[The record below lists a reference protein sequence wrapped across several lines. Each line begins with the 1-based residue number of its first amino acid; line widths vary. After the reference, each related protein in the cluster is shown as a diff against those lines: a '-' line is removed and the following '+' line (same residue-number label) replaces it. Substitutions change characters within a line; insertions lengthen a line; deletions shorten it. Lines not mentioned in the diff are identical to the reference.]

1 MATISKA
8 SAVWNGK
15 LRDGNGVFEAGSGS
29 FKGAYTFLTR
39 FEGKPG
45 TNPEELL
52 AAAHAACFSMAL
64 SAGLEKAGTPAT
76 RITTVAHCTMDKVGG
91 GANGVAKMRLETRGV
106 VPGADQA
113 AFQKAA
119 EDAKQNCP
127 VSRAL
132 TGIPTVELVATLE
145 A

>member
-15 LRDGNGVFEAGSGS
+15 LRDGNGTFQAGSGS
-29 FKGAYTFLTR
+29 FKGAYSFATR

-52 AAAHAACFSMAL
+52 AAAHAACLSMAL
-64 SAGLEKAGTPAT
+64 SGVLEKAGTPST
-76 RITTVAHCTMDKVGG
+76 SLTTTAHCTMDIIDGK
-91 GANGVAKMRLETRGV
+91 ATVAKMRLEVRGT
-106 VPGADQA
+106 VPGIDQA
-113 AFQKAA
+113 AFAA
-119 EDAKQNCP
+119 AAADAKANCP

-132 TGIPTVELVATLE
+132 KGIPTVELVATLE

>member
-15 LRDGNGVFEAGSGS
+15 LRDGNGVYEAGSGS
-29 FKGAYTFLTR
+29 FKGAYSFPTR

-64 SAGLEKAGTPAT
+64 AAGLEKAGTPAT
-76 RITTVAHCTMDKVGG
+76 RISTTAHCTMDTIGG
-91 GANGVAKMRLETRGV
+91 TSTVARMRLETVGV
-106 VPGADQA
+106 VTGIDQA
-113 AFQKAA
+113 AFQAAA
-119 EDAKQNCP
+119 EGAKQNCP

-132 TGIPTVELVATLE
+132 AGIPTVELVATLE
-145 A
+145 S